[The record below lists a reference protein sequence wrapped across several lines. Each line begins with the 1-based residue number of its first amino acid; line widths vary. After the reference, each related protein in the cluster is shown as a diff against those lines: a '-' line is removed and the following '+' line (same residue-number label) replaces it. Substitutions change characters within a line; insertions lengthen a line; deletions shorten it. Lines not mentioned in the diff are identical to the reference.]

1 MSWLVLGWRSCL
13 CAIGRAVAVAA
24 WGVLL
29 ASGVWAQNA
38 TEIPVPDPELER
50 QTFVL
55 PEGFEVNLFAADP
68 AIAKPIQINFDPQ
81 GRLWIAS
88 SEVYP
93 QIKPG
98 EAATDKIL
106 VLEDVDADGVS
117 DRTHVFADGL
127 LIPTGVAPGDGGAY
141 VGASTELLHFA
152 DDDHDLRADR
162 VRVVLSGFG
171 TEDTHH
177 ILHTFRWGPEQRLYF
192 NQSIYIHSHIETPWG
207 VRRLNAGG
215 IWQFRPDTLHLD
227 VLARGLINPWG
238 LDFDARGATFATDG
252 AGGEGI
258 NYIVPGASYATA
270 YGAARILPGLN
281 PGSPKHC
288 GLEIVYSEHLPDD
301 WQGSFITSDFRGHR
315 VCRFV
320 LREEG
325 AGFVSREQ
333 QEVIKSSH
341 GAFRPVDVKVGPDG
355 ALYVADW
362 YNPIIQHGEVD
373 FRDPRRD
380 RTHGRI
386 WRVTYRGQP
395 LVTPPPL
402 VDAPTDELVRH
413 LESPNLWTRQQA
425 KRVLKE
431 RGREVLAAV
440 RRWSRALDNS
450 RPDYH
455 RLRLEALWLYVA
467 FDEVEPEL
475 LETLLRCRDAG
486 VRAAATRVLGE
497 WHDRL
502 PQALD
507 WLRRRVED
515 DQARVRLEAVRAL
528 ARLPDARAIETAALA
543 LDPPTERAYAT
554 EEIGKN
560 RPLPPD
566 EFVFDPWLDYALW
579 LTARELQPVWEPALL
594 RGEIDFGGNL
604 QHLTFVLK
612 SAGSAATVPVV
623 MDLLAAGRVPTEDA
637 ADVLDVIAAFGRPE
651 DLQRLLRLAIDS
663 RDDLTTHRYL
673 QTLLEAHR
681 RRQVQPAGPLEGLIP
696 RGNGAAPAVRAT
708 IARLVG
714 AWKWAAGRNWL
725 EQQAVGPE
733 SPEELRVAAI
743 AGLADAG
750 GEASARQLAQI
761 AAADAAPGIRRAA
774 LIGLLALRPQEAAQL
789 AAAFLRELTDPAAA
803 TPLMEAFLQR
813 QGAADTLAAAL
824 AAEADAGRTI
834 SPDVAVIALRT
845 IRASGR
851 RSPPLEEGL
860 AKAGGISSEPVRL
873 SPQDMAALAAKV
885 SSEGDPRRGEAIYR
899 RQELACQKCH
909 AIGETGGL
917 VGPNLVSLG
926 TTAQLDY
933 LIEALL
939 DPNAKVKEGYHTVVI
954 VDRDGKQWAGIKL
967 RQTDSAVVLRDAE
980 GQEHAV
986 PLANIDIESPGISL
1000 MPAGLTEKLTQQELI
1015 DLTAFLG
1022 ALGRLPEFTVGQRQ
1036 FARRWQVLEATPA
1049 AAHQLRRTSYAQ
1061 AATDDPAFQWRT
1073 AYSTVSGT
1081 LPLADLP
1088 EVSVRNRVAEG
1099 SRGVSFARCE
1109 LEVLSAGEVRL
1120 VVSDA
1125 VGLQAW
1131 LGEQPLELTA
1141 ETPLSLSAG
1150 RCRLTFCIDRAVR
1163 KTPLHVEAVVPDGSP
1178 ASVRFV
1184 GGP

>member
-1 MSWLVLGWRSCL
+1 MSSRCRALIIAVWGLLPAATVL
-13 CAIGRAVAVAA
+13 
-24 WGVLL
+24 
-29 ASGVWAQNA
+29 AQNA
-38 TEIPVPDPELER
+38 AEIPLPDPELER

-68 AIAKPIQINFDPQ
+68 ALAKPIQINFDPQ

-106 VLEDVDADGVS
+106 VLEDLDGDGVS

-152 DDDHDLRADR
+152 DDDGDLRADR

-215 IWQFRPDTLHLD
+215 LWQFRPDTLHLE
-227 VLARGLINPWG
+227 VFARGLINPWG
-238 LDFDARGATFATDG
+238 LDFDARGTTFATDG

-270 YGAARILPGLN
+270 HGAARILPGLN

-325 AGFVSREQ
+325 AGFTSQEQ
-333 QEVIKSSH
+333 PEVIKSTH

-380 RTHGRI
+380 HTHGRI
-386 WRVTYRGQP
+386 WRVTYRGRP
-395 LVTPPPL
+395 LATRPVFG
-402 VDAPTDELVRH
+402 DAPTEELVRQ
-413 LESPNLWTRQQA
+413 LESPNVWTRQQA

-431 RGREVLAAV
+431 RGPEVLAAV
-440 RRWSRALDNS
+440 KRWARGLDNS

-455 RLRLEALWLYVA
+455 RLRLEALWMYLA
-467 FDEVEPEL
+467 FDVVEPEL
-475 LETLLRCRDAG
+475 LESLLRCRDPG

-497 WHDRL
+497 WQDRL

-507 WLRRRVED
+507 WLRRRVAD
-515 DQARVRLEAVRAL
+515 DHARVRLEAVRAL
-528 ARLPDARAIETAALA
+528 ARLPDPRAIEVAALA

-560 RPLPPD
+560 RPLPPA
-566 EFVFDPWLDYALW
+566 EFVFDQWLDYALW

-594 RGEIDFGGNL
+594 RGEIRFGGNL
-604 QHLTFVLK
+604 RHLTFVLK
-612 SAGSAATVPVV
+612 SAGSPATVPVV
-623 MDLLAAGRVPTEDA
+623 IDLLAAGQVPPADA
-637 ADVLDVIAAFGRPE
+637 DAVLDVIASFGRPE
-651 DLQRLLRLAIDS
+651 DLQRLLRMALET
-663 RDDLTTHRYL
+663 RDDPTTHRYL
-673 QTLLEAHR
+673 HTLLEAHR
-681 RRQVQPAGPLEGLIP
+681 RRKVQPTGPFDGLIA
-696 RGNGAAPAVRAT
+696 RSDGAAPAVGAT
-708 IARLVG
+708 IARLLG
-714 AWKWAAGRNWL
+714 AWKWPAGGDWL
-725 EQQAVGPE
+725 QQQAVRPE
-733 SPEELRVAAI
+733 TPPEVRLAAI

-750 GEASARQLAQI
+750 GEAAARQLTQL
-761 AAADAAPGIRRAA
+761 AAADPVPDVRRAA
-774 LIGLLALRPQEAAQL
+774 LIGLLALRPQEAARQ
-789 AAAFLRELTDPAAA
+789 AAAFLRDLPAPEAAA
-803 TPLMEAFLQR
+803 PLMEAFLQR
-813 QGAADTLAAAL
+813 QNAAEALAAAL
-824 AAEADAGRTI
+824 TAEAEAGRSI
-834 SPDVAVIALRT
+834 PPDVAVLALRT
-845 IRASGR
+845 LRGSGR
-851 RSPPLEEGL
+851 RFPSLEAAL
-860 AKAGGISSEPVRL
+860 ARAGGISSEPVRL
-873 SPQDMAALAAKV
+873 SPQEMAALAAKV
-885 SSEGDPRRGEAIYR
+885 ASQGDPRRGELVYR

-909 AIGETGGL
+909 AIGDTGGL

-933 LIEALL
+933 LLESLL
-939 DPNAKVKEGYHTVVI
+939 DPNAKVKEGYHTVVL
-954 VDRDGKQWAGIKL
+954 VDQEGKQWAGIKL
-967 RQTDSAVVLRDAE
+967 RQTDSAVILRDAE
-980 GQEHAV
+980 GQEQAV
-986 PLANIDIESPGISL
+986 PLASIDVEAAGVSL
-1000 MPAGLTEKLTQQELI
+1000 MPAGLTEKLTQAELL
-1015 DLTAFLG
+1015 DLTAFLS
-1022 ALGRLPEFTVGQRQ
+1022 ALGRLPEFTVDQRPV
-1036 FARRWQVLEATPA
+1036 ARRWQVLEATPQ

-1061 AATDDPAFQWRT
+1061 AAGDDPAFQWRT
-1073 AYSTVSGT
+1073 LYSTVSGEV
-1081 LPLADLP
+1081 PLSELP

-1109 LEVLSAGEVRL
+1109 LEVSSAGEVRL
-1120 VVSDA
+1120 KVNDPA
-1125 VGLQAW
+1125 GLQAW
-1131 LGEQPLELTA
+1131 LGEQPVELTS
-1141 ETPLSLSAG
+1141 ETPLSLAAG
-1150 RCRLTFCIDRAVR
+1150 RYRLTFCIDRAVR
-1163 KTPLHVEAVVPDGSP
+1163 EEPLHVEAVLPDGSP
-1178 ASVRFV
+1178 ASVRFMA
-1184 GGP
+1184 GP

>member
-1 MSWLVLGWRSCL
+1 MSCIAPGSWSHFRSL
-13 CAIGRAVAVAA
+13 GRAVLAA
-24 WGVLL
+24 CGVLL
-29 ASGVWAQNA
+29 TATAAAQNA
-38 TEIPVPDPELER
+38 AEIPIPDPELER

-98 EAATDKIL
+98 AAATDKIL
-106 VLEDVDADGVS
+106 VLEDVDGDGVS

-152 DDDHDLRADR
+152 DDDGDLRADR

-215 IWQFRPDTLHLD
+215 IWQFRPDTLHLE

-270 YGAARILPGLN
+270 HGAARILPGLN

-288 GLEIVYSEHLPDD
+288 GLEIVASQHLPND

-320 LREEG
+320 LREDG
-325 AGFVSREQ
+325 AGFVSQEQ
-333 QEVIKSSH
+333 QEVIKSNH
-341 GAFRPVDVKVGPDG
+341 GAFRPVDVKIGPDG
-355 ALYVADW
+355 ALYIADW

-380 RTHGRI
+380 HTHGRI
-386 WRVTYRGQP
+386 WRVTYRHKP
-395 LVTPPPL
+395 LVSRPL
-402 VDAPTDELVRH
+402 LRDAPTDELVRH
-413 LESPNLWTRQQA
+413 LESPNVWTRQQA

-431 RGREVLAAV
+431 RGPEVLADV
-440 RRWSRALDNS
+440 KRWSRALDNS
-450 RPDYH
+450 RSDYH
-455 RLRLEALWLYVA
+455 RLRLEALWLYLA
-467 FDEVEPEL
+467 FNAVEPEL
-475 LETLLRCRDAG
+475 LESLLRCRDPG

-502 PQALD
+502 PQTLN
-507 WLRRRVED
+507 WLRRRVVD
-515 DQARVRLEAVRAL
+515 DHPRVRLEAVRAL
-528 ARLPDARAIETAALA
+528 ARLSDPRAIETAVLA

-554 EEIGKN
+554 EEISKN

-566 EFVFDPWLDYALW
+566 EFVFDQWLDYALW
-579 LTARELQPVWEPALL
+579 LTARDLQPVWEPALL

-604 QHLTFVLK
+604 RHLTFVLK
-612 SAGSAATVPVV
+612 SAGSPATVPVV
-623 MDLLAAGRVPTEDA
+623 IDLLAGGRVPAEDLDA
-637 ADVLDVIAAFGRPE
+637 VLEVVASFGRPE
-651 DLQRLLRLAIDS
+651 DLQRLLRLAMDG
-663 RDDLTTHRYL
+663 RDDPTAHRYL
-673 QTLLEAHR
+673 HALLEAHR
-681 RRQVQPAGPLEGLIP
+681 RRRVRAAGPWDGLIA
-696 RGNGAAPAVRAT
+696 RSEGAAPAVGAT
-708 IARLVG
+708 IARLIG
-714 AWKWAAGRNWL
+714 AWQWPAGQDWL
-725 EQQAVGPE
+725 ERQASRPE
-733 SPEELRVAAI
+733 SPAEVRLAAI
-743 AGLADAG
+743 AGLADMG
-750 GEASARQLAQI
+750 GDAAARQLARM
-761 AAADAAPGIRRAA
+761 AAADPAPDIRRAS
-774 LIGLLALRPQEAAQL
+774 LIGLLTLRPQEAARL

-803 TPLMEAFLQR
+803 TPLMEAFQQR
-813 QGAADTLAAAL
+813 QGAAETLAAAL
-824 AAEADAGRTI
+824 AAEADAGRSI
-834 SPDVAVIALRT
+834 PPDVAVLALRT

-851 RSPPLEEGL
+851 RSPPLEEAL

-873 SPQDMAALAAKV
+873 SPKEMAELTAKV
-885 SSEGDPRRGEAIYR
+885 ATQGDPRRGELVYR

-933 LIEALL
+933 LLESLL
-939 DPNAKVKEGYHTVVI
+939 DPNAKVKEGYHTVVL
-954 VDRDGKQWAGIKL
+954 VDQDGRQWAGIKL
-967 RQTDSAVVLRDAE
+967 RQTDTAVILRDAE

-986 PLANIDIESPGISL
+986 PLATIDVEAAGVSL
-1000 MPAGLTEKLTQQELI
+1000 MPAGLTEKLTQAELL
-1015 DLTAFLG
+1015 DLTAFLS
-1022 ALGRLPEFTVGQRQ
+1022 ALGRLPEFTVTQRPI
-1036 FARRWQVLEATPA
+1036 ARRWQVLEATPQ

-1061 AATDDPAFQWRT
+1061 AAGDDPAFQWRT
-1073 AYSTVSGT
+1073 LYSTVSGEV
-1081 LPLADLP
+1081 PLAELP

-1109 LEVLSAGEVRL
+1109 LEVTSPGALRL
-1120 VVSDA
+1120 VVGD
-1125 VGLQAW
+1125 VEGLQTW
-1131 LGEQPLELTA
+1131 LGEQPLELA
-1141 ETPLSLSAG
+1141 SETPLSLPAG
-1150 RCRLTFCIDRAVR
+1150 RYRLTFCIEREVR
-1163 KTPLHVEAVVPDGSP
+1163 QRPLRVEAVIPDGSP
-1178 ASVRFV
+1178 AAVRFV